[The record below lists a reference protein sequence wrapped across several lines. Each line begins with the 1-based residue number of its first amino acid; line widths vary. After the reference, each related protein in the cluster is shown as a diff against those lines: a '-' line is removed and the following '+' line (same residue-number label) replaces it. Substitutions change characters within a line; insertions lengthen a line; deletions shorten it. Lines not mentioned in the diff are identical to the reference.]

1 MEYIKEIS
9 IEKKSLIGFF
19 KYTNKDRKDTI
30 SKPETEFKEE
40 KLYKTF
46 NYELDF
52 LKFAED
58 IDRDIRKKLD
68 NSEISSIYLAIN
80 GMLKYIN
87 KYREYIK
94 NNEKED
100 RDSNNSTH
108 THNIEEYYQE
118 LELYLKELKNMYIL
132 AYGENAVDYDIFGNS
147 QNFKTTRYLRE
158 RAFREEDRE
167 LYTEMKFKKDMNLED
182 LKDIIKENLDKI
194 QNAISKIRIDM
205 EVDIYK
211 IGNWTSKLKE
221 NNIEIYNLNIN
232 EEKINIGKED
242 KTYNLYHL
250 NIPAESNMLPLTNI
264 VFYTNNN
271 KTLPEGMDV
280 STQVIIDMSK
290 YNFVVSEYIN
300 TKINISEGIYS
311 KTKNLNIYRYRA
323 YLVKE

>member
-68 NSEISSIYLAIN
+68 SSEISSIYLAIN
-80 GMLKYIN
+80 GMLKYMN

-94 NNEKED
+94 NNEKEE
-100 RDSNNSTH
+100 RDSNNSTQ
-108 THNIEEYYQE
+108 NIEEYYQE

-132 AYGENAVDYDIFGNS
+132 AYGENTVDYDIFGNS

-167 LYTEMKFKKDMNLED
+167 LYKEMKFKKDMNLEE

-194 QNAISKIRIDM
+194 QNALSKIKIDM

-311 KTKNLNIYRYRA
+311 KIKNLNIYRYRA

>member
-19 KYTNKDRKDTI
+19 KYTNKDRKDAIT
-30 SKPETEFKEE
+30 KPEDEYKEE
-40 KLYKTF
+40 KLHKIF
-46 NYELDF
+46 NYDLDF

-58 IDRDIRKKLD
+58 MDKKIRKNLD
-68 NSEISSIYLAIN
+68 NDEISSIYLNIN
-80 GMLKYIN
+80 GMIKYIN
-87 KYREYIK
+87 KYREYSENK
-94 NNEKED
+94 NENM
-100 RDSNNSTH
+100 
-108 THNIEEYYQE
+108 EEYYQE
-118 LELYLKELKNMYIL
+118 LELYLKELKKIYIEI
-132 AYGENAVDYDIFGNS
+132 YGENSVDYDIFGNS

-167 LYTEMKFKKDMNLED
+167 LYKEMKFKKNMNLEN
-182 LKDIIKENLDKI
+182 LKDIIKENLDNI
-194 QNAISKIRIDM
+194 QNAISKIKIDM

-221 NNIEIYNLNIN
+221 NSIEIYNLNIN

>member
-68 NSEISSIYLAIN
+68 SSEISSIYLAIN
-80 GMLKYIN
+80 GMLKYMN
-87 KYREYIK
+87 KYREYR
-94 NNEKED
+94 NNTE
-100 RDSNNSTH
+100 N
-108 THNIEEYYQE
+108 NIEEYYQE
-118 LELYLKELKNMYIL
+118 LELYLKELKNMYIQ

-167 LYTEMKFKKDMNLED
+167 LYKEMKFKKDMNLED

-221 NNIEIYNLNIN
+221 KNIEIYNLNIN

>member
-58 IDRDIRKKLD
+58 IDRDIRKKL
-68 NSEISSIYLAIN
+68 NSSEISSIYLAIN
-80 GMLKYIN
+80 GMLKYMN
-87 KYREYIK
+87 KYRKYINNTENKK
-94 NNEKED
+94 NEN
-100 RDSNNSTH
+100 
-108 THNIEEYYQE
+108 NIEEYYQE
-118 LELYLKELKNMYIL
+118 LELYLKELKNMYIQ

-167 LYTEMKFKKDMNLED
+167 LYKEMKFKKDMNLED

-194 QNAISKIRIDM
+194 QNALNKIRIDM

-211 IGNWTSKLKE
+211 IRNWTSKLKE

-250 NIPAESNMLPLTNI
+250 NIPAESNMLPFTNI

>member
-80 GMLKYIN
+80 GMLKYMN
-87 KYREYIK
+87 KYRENKK
-94 NNEKED
+94 NEN
-100 RDSNNSTH
+100 
-108 THNIEEYYQE
+108 NIEEYYQE
-118 LELYLKELKNMYIL
+118 LELYLKELKNMYIQ

-167 LYTEMKFKKDMNLED
+167 LYKEMKFKKDMNLED

-194 QNAISKIRIDM
+194 QNALSKIKIDM

>member
-30 SKPETEFKEE
+30 TKPEDEYKEE
-40 KLYKTF
+40 KLHKIF

-58 IDRDIRKKLD
+58 MDKKIRKNLD
-68 NSEISSIYLAIN
+68 NDEISSIYLNIN

-87 KYREYIK
+87 KYREYSENK
-94 NNEKED
+94 NENM
-100 RDSNNSTH
+100 
-108 THNIEEYYQE
+108 EEYYQE
-118 LELYLKELKNMYIL
+118 LELYLKELKKIYIEI
-132 AYGENAVDYDIFGNS
+132 YGENSVDYDIFGNS

-167 LYTEMKFKKDMNLED
+167 LYKDMKFKKNMNLEN
-182 LKDIIKENLDKI
+182 LKDIIKENLDNI
-194 QNAISKIRIDM
+194 QNAISKIKIDM

>member
-87 KYREYIK
+87 KYREYTNNTENKK
-94 NNEKED
+94 NEN
-100 RDSNNSTH
+100 
-108 THNIEEYYQE
+108 NIEEYYQE
-118 LELYLKELKNMYIL
+118 LELYLKELKNMYIQ

-167 LYTEMKFKKDMNLED
+167 LYKEMKFRKNMNLED
-182 LKDIIKENLDKI
+182 FKLIIIENLDKI
-194 QNAISKIRIDM
+194 KNALSKISVEM
-205 EVDIYK
+205 ELDIYK
-211 IGNWTSKLKE
+211 ITNWTAKLKE

-232 EEKINIGKED
+232 EEKINIVKED
-242 KTYNLYHL
+242 KTFNLYHL
-250 NIPAESNMLPLTNI
+250 NIPDGSNILPLTNI
-264 VFYTNNN
+264 IFYTNNN

-280 STQVIIDMSK
+280 STQVLIDMNK
-290 YNFVVSEYIN
+290 FNFVLSEYIN
-300 TKINISEGIYS
+300 TKINMIEGMYS
-311 KTKNLNIYRYRA
+311 STKKLNIYRYRA
-323 YLVKE
+323 YLKK